1 MNSDQHFFDIDFPT
15 KLIHKKGLLRN
26 GWITKRIKIPSQK
39 KNEIFK
45 YVSETTKPLGGR
57 INVHC

>member
-1 MNSDQHFFDIDFPT
+1 MNSVQHFFDIDFPA
-15 KLIHKKGLLRN
+15 KLIHRKGLLRN
-26 GWITKRIKIPSQK
+26 GWITKGINIPNK

-45 YVSETTKPLGGR
+45 YVKETTKPLRGG